1 MNKGKFICETEL
13 YCIGRELS
21 RRRLAGKTVVVAGLA
36 LGAASLA
43 GCTSYNDT
51 NVVVDVAT
59 SGVRQNDADNRSIF
73 EDGEIMPVFPGG
85 TPALMAYIKENL
97 RWPDSDSTV
106 SGRVIV
112 TFIIDKEGYVK
123 DAKVVR
129 SLAPEFDA
137 EALRI
142 VRGMPRWVPG
152 RMFGKA
158 LDIRYA
164 LPVRFNRDSSAVRSD
179 SAL

>member
-1 MNKGKFICETEL
+1 
-13 YCIGRELS
+13 
-21 RRRLAGKTVVVAGLA
+21 
-36 LGAASLA
+36 
-43 GCTSYNDT
+43 
-51 NVVVDVAT
+51 
-59 SGVRQNDADNRSIF
+59 
-73 EDGEIMPVFPGG
+73 
-85 TPALMAYIKENL
+85 MAYIKENL